1 MHKEIIWSPLS
12 VNDIENTIEYLSDTW
27 NEQVINEFLDE
38 VDLSLQ
44 RIALY
49 PRLYPI
55 INKKLKVRMCVVT
68 KHNTIFYQ
76 EKKNTIQLL
85 RIFDTRQDPEKLKF
99 K

>member
-1 MHKEIIWSPLS
+1 MPKEIIWSPLS
-12 VNDIENTIEYLSDTW
+12 VSDIENTIEHLRIAW

-44 RIALY
+44 HIAHY
-49 PRLYPI
+49 PRLYPV
-55 INKKLKVRMCVVT
+55 INKKLKVRKCVVT
-68 KHNTIFYQ
+68 KHNTIFFQ